1 MKEAKIKVLALLPM
15 ELPKEIELD
24 NNRLKN
30 IQLGYSL
37 PKKLMQAAKLGG
49 LRIYVQA
56 ENPLT
61 WNKYRKGW
69 DPEINTGGQYY
80 PILAT
85 YTFGVNFNF

>member
-1 MKEAKIKVLALLPM
+1 MDASYV
-15 ELPKEIELD
+15 
-24 NNRLKN
+24 RLKN

-37 PKKLMQAAKLGG
+37 PKKWMQAAKLGG
-49 LRIYVQA
+49 LRFYIQA
-56 ENPLT
+56 ENPLS

-69 DPEINTGGQYY
+69 DPEQNTDGNYY